1 MIDPRRAL
9 LCGALTLF
17 VFGPLSGCARREKT
31 QAAPSASGLPA
42 PVASGFPAPELVSEQ
57 VNPSAQ
63 KAYAGPVGTVRGRVV
78 ATGDAPSD
86 QPTVVAQI
94 PPNCTKAAA
103 PFAKLFRE
111 GPNRALADALVTV
124 TRYAGYIPEADPAV
138 RVEADGCFW
147 GTRTIAVT
155 YGQRLEIVSKDAN
168 SYVPELL
175 GERGQ
180 PQIVATPF
188 GAATSTVLP
197 TQPGRFVLVD
207 NLRLFM
213 TAEVLVLKYPTH
225 AVTGL
230 DGRFEIPNVPVGQ
243 VTVSSYLPQTQATAE
258 RSVTVEAGK
267 ATEELLFELP
277 FDAAAY
283 ARALADLKSRG
294 AAGANAA
301 GSGSA
306 RPAAPSAAPTPRA
319 APTPSAAPR

>member
-1 MIDPRRAL
+1 MINPRRAL

-17 VFGPLSGCARREKT
+17 ALAGCARREKT
-31 QAAPSASGLPA
+31 QAAPSASTLPA

-63 KAYAGPVGTVRGRVV
+63 KAYDGPVGTVRGRVV

-86 QPTVVAQI
+86 QPDVIAKI
-94 PPNCTKAAA
+94 PANCPKALA
-103 PFAKLFRE
+103 PYSKLFRE
-111 GPNRALADALVTV
+111 GPNRSLADVLVTA
-124 TRYAGYIPEADPAV
+124 TRYAGYVPEKEPAV
-138 RVEADGCFW
+138 RVEAEGCFW

-155 YGQRLEIVSKDAN
+155 YGQRLDIVSKDEN

-180 PQIVATPF
+180 PQIVATPRA
-188 GAATSTVLP
+188 AATSTVLP
-197 TQPGRFVLVD
+197 TKPGRYVLVD

-213 TAEVLVLKYPTH
+213 TSEVLVLKYSTH

-230 DGRFEIPNVPVGQ
+230 DGRFEIPNVPVGR

-258 RSVTVEAGK
+258 RTVTVEVGK
-267 ATEELLFELP
+267 ATEEIVFELP

-283 ARALADLKSRG
+283 ARALAELKSRG
-294 AAGANAA
+294 AAGSSAA
-301 GSGSA
+301 ARGSA
-306 RPAAPSAAPTPRA
+306 APSAVPAPSAAPR
-319 APTPSAAPR
+319 